1 MNAILMETVEKILC
15 LVTLVV
21 KLLIILGAFWLCMA
35 FFFSLCG
42 VDYILWAS
50 ITTAVAAVFCGWFGV
65 RKKKESDD

>member
-21 KLLIILGAFWLCMA
+21 KLLIILGAFWVCMA

-50 ITTAVAAVFCGWFGV
+50 ITTAIAAVFCSWLGFH
-65 RKKKESDD
+65 KDKESDD